1 MKDIDALFRHRY
13 FLNSGLFR
21 IYFLQQE
28 LSEGKEKVSFLVSV
42 TKKKFPHAVDRNRIK
57 RLIREAIRHEQSIL
71 HQIIDNSEFRYLF
84 ALTYMGNTLPDSAT
98 TTKYVKNL
106 FQLWVKKHE
115 KNTTDSHLSSGTID

>member
-13 FLNSGLFR
+13 FLNSGFFR

-28 LSEGKEKVSFLVSV
+28 LSEGKEKIGFLVSV

-71 HQIIDNSEFRYLF
+71 YNIIDNSEFRYLF

-98 TTKYVKNL
+98 TTKHVKNL
-106 FQLWVKKHE
+106 FQLWVKKYE
-115 KNTTDSHLSSGTID
+115 KNTTDSHLSSGAID